1 MELFVASLTFGLCIF
16 GASAVLAWAIK
27 NCNEQMCE
35 VMKTITT
42 LKAAPDVYS
51 AAALKRTMEK
61 KEEAKKKPKEI
72 KPQAISADELRKEA
86 LDKIRAQQSP
96 PKK

>member
-1 MELFVASLTFGLCIF
+1 
-16 GASAVLAWAIK
+16 
-27 NCNEQMCE
+27 MCE

-61 KEEAKKKPKEI
+61 KEEAKKKPREI
-72 KPQAISADELRKEA
+72 KPQVLSADELRQEA
-86 LDKIRAQQSP
+86 LDRIRAQQSP